1 MYLRFFLQMHSF
13 VRGLVRIC
21 FINSYRK
28 FKEVLPTST
37 VTAELRQLADIS
49 VKYGKL
55 KSTFE
60 VKSHEAKLCAT
71 RLAQSTVSQVG
82 QL

>member
-1 MYLRFFLQMHSF
+1 MDIHTPDIIIIFSYHS
-13 VRGLVRIC
+13 LV
-21 FINSYRK
+21 N
-28 FKEVLPTST
+28 T
-37 VTAELRQLADIS
+37 ELRQLADIS

-82 QL
+82 DVHSRIK